1 MATAFYG
8 LDQVGA
14 ELEGPFGI
22 DANDFSLLNDGLNL
36 SRDLDGLLRSLSKTR
51 MVACTMIG

>member
-1 MATAFYG
+1 M
-8 LDQVGA
+8 GA